1 MIAPGFQRVLHR
13 IRDRLGFGPKGMTA
27 RLSEETAGWYDKLY
41 AGSESYRQPYYRSV
55 YYFLWAVIA
64 DRLRTASIRRV
75 LEIGCGPGQLA
86 AMLLEQGVEEYV
98 GLDFSPTAIA
108 MARENAPGGRFYVG
122 DARTT
127 QLHSEVEHEVVICT
141 EVLEHIEDDFSALSQ
156 FTPGKRCIFS
166 VPNFA
171 YPSHVRCFPNAEEV
185 TGRYGPFFHELDVTI
200 FKSPNSVPTE
210 TYLFFLADGVRN
222 DRMINLDSSV
232 VSAETV
238 VTRTGAPSGLIPKPV
253 HGASS

>member
-1 MIAPGFQRVLHR
+1 
-13 IRDRLGFGPKGMTA
+13 MTA
-27 RLSEETAGWYDKLY
+27 KLSEETAGWYDKLY

-86 AMLLEQGVEEYV
+86 AMLLEHGVEEYV

-141 EVLEHIEDDFSALSQ
+141 EVLEHIEDDLSALAR

-171 YPSHVRCFPNAEEV
+171 YPSHVRYFLNAEKV